1 VNHGHVPYLGANID
15 RDIRPCS
22 GLSPSSHG
30 SRAEL
35 MRGQT
40 DYRSC
45 DVACTGVYDSTCDL
59 AQNGLSDCVTCS
71 KQFVNLDKK
80 YFLRYGKKLIIV
92 RVGIV

>member
-1 VNHGHVPYLGANID
+1 
-15 RDIRPCS
+15 
-22 GLSPSSHG
+22 
-30 SRAEL
+30 

-45 DVACTGVYDSTCDL
+45 DVACTGIYDSTCDL

-80 YFLRYGKKLIIV
+80 YFLRYGKKAYHSPCRDCLVSLGNATILQGTTSV
-92 RVGIV
+92 QEQS